1 VFDYGKGSAIFTGM
15 GVSFNSVDLFRSILV
30 VNYFYK
36 YTLLKE
42 IKMKKLILAF
52 ALVSAPVLAQDRVA
66 QYDFDKDGKVSF
78 DDINR
83 YCTLTKSLFDNADKN
98 GDGFLNNSE
107 MRAAKRYLFERCMET
122 PKNV

>member
-1 VFDYGKGSAIFTGM
+1 M

-30 VNYFYK
+30 VNTLYK
-36 YTLLKE
+36 HLQIKV

-66 QYDFDKDGKVSF
+66 QYDFDRDGKVSF

-83 YCTLTKSLFDNADKN
+83 YCTVTKSLFETADKN
-98 GDGFLNNSE
+98 GDGFLSNSE
-107 MRAAKRYLFERCMET
+107 MRTAKRYLFERCDR
-122 PKNV
+122 VV